1 MCHVVVRD
9 LKCDSLFSNK
19 IKTKTKCITKMNL
32 IKYEGG
38 LSFVV
43 TDVEI
48 LIDK

>member
-9 LKCDSLFSNK
+9 LNK